1 MTPEPAD
8 FDELLRR
15 DRDAFVAEPPPVLSP
30 ALRAE
35 IEGEGSLRARLS
47 SLSTPR
53 RVAVAVAAISAI
65 LAALEATAGPR
76 EDLLS
81 SGGGRLAGSVVVLLG
96 VLVAGVA
103 AVLRPAHRS
112 PLGDWA
118 RRGIAALGLLP
129 AVLGAIPGWWG
140 GVLAPESDMPLFHTV
155 CLVSGLVVAVA
166 VALVLWLVD
175 RASAAPMRRAL
186 GTAGVAGLTSFVA
199 LQIHCPTGNWGHVFF
214 AHGLHGV
221 LMGAVLLLV
230 WRR

>member
-8 FDELLRR
+8 LDDLLRR
-15 DRDAFVAEPPPVLSP
+15 DRDAFAAEPPPALSA

-35 IEGEGSLRARLS
+35 LDAPPSLRARLS

-76 EDLLS
+76 PDLIS
-81 SGGGRLAGSVVVLLG
+81 SGGGRLAGSLVVLLG

-112 PLGDWA
+112 PLTEWA
-118 RRGIAALGLLP
+118 RRGIALLGLLP
-129 AVLGAIPGWWG
+129 ALLGALPGWWG
-140 GVLAPESDMPLFHTV
+140 GLLASDAELPLFHTV

-175 RASAAPMRRAL
+175 RASAAPVRRAL

-199 LQIHCPTGNWGHVFF
+199 LQLHCPTGNWSHVFF

-221 LMGAVLLLV
+221 LMAAVLLLV